1 MPTPSGVP
9 VASAPV
15 VSAAHFILRPTR
27 WLIYAALTASALF
40 FLAPLVV
47 VLLGFRL
54 REREYRSAI
63 TPRP

>member
-15 VSAAHFILRPTR
+15 VSAERFVLRPAR

-47 VLLGFRL
+47 VLLNSVRTAQELAVG
-54 REREYRSAI
+54 
-63 TPRP
+63 